1 MATCKYDTEIDL
13 SVDNAHTRVIRLV
26 GERKRILEVGCATGY
41 MAKVLA
47 EQFGCSITGVELDG
61 EAASSARRFCQSV
74 IVGDVESLD
83 CEQTFGGDSFDVII
97 CADVLEHLRDPAA
110 TLARL
115 RKLRA
120 PSGYLIASIPN
131 IAHVSVITDL
141 IRGHFDYRPLGL
153 LDSTHLRFF
162 TRETL
167 YACFEAAG
175 MTITHLERLTL
186 EPEATEFRTE
196 LARFSPEVVELLR
209 SGEESTTYQF
219 VVVARPQLKDG
230 AHDPMEA
237 DSARGSH
244 SPSLVR
250 PVHARLVTEY
260 GQDSGRADAG
270 VVDAL
275 IGRLA
280 FLEDQRKRLGLEFER
295 LRTALDATRT
305 QVSAQTSHVR
315 DLEGELA
322 RRDGELETHRRELA
336 ADASRIG
343 HLEAELA
350 RRDADL
356 RALAAEATSRAAQVR
371 HLETEVERR
380 EGELQHLRGALAW
393 TEGRV
398 RQLEVALSVFGPV
411 VAGARVGYRKLVP
424 RGSRR
429 ERLVLRLRGS

>member
-83 CEQTFGGDSFDVII
+83 FERTLDGDSFDVVI
-97 CADVLEHLRDPAA
+97 CADVLEHLRNPAA

-115 RKLRA
+115 RKLLA

-175 MTITHLERLTL
+175 MAITHLERLTL

-196 LARFSPEVVELLR
+196 LVRFSPEVVELLR

-219 VVVARPQLKDG
+219 VVVARPQVEDA
-230 AHDPMEA
+230 AHDSAGA
-237 DSARGSH
+237 DSGGSH
-244 SPSLVR
+244 SPPPVR
-250 PVHARLVTEY
+250 PVHARLAAVY
-260 GQDSGRADAG
+260 GHDSGRADAG
-270 VVDAL
+270 VVEAL

-280 FLEDQRKRLGLEFER
+280 FLEDQRARLGLELER
-295 LRTALDATRT
+295 ARTALDATRN
-305 QVSAQTSHVR
+305 QVSAQTGHVR
-315 DLEGELA
+315 NLEGEMA
-322 RRDGELETHRRELA
+322 RRDAELETLRSELA
-336 ADASRIG
+336 AHASRIG

-356 RALAAEATSRAAQVR
+356 NARATEATSRAAQVR
-371 HLETEVERR
+371 HLEAEVERG
-380 EGELQHLRGALAW
+380 EGELQHLRGTLAW

-398 RQLEVALSVFGPV
+398 RQLETALSVFGPII
-411 VAGARVGYRKLVP
+411 AGARVGYRKLVP

>member
-13 SVDNAHTRVIRLV
+13 NVDNAHTRVIRLV
-26 GERKRILEVGCATGY
+26 GERKRILDVGCATGC

-83 CEQTFGGDSFDVII
+83 CEQTFDGNSFDVVI
-97 CADVLEHLRDPAA
+97 CADVLEHLKDPAA
-110 TLARL
+110 TLVRL
-115 RKLRA
+115 RRLLA

-131 IAHVSVITDL
+131 IAHVSVITEL

-219 VVVARPQLKDG
+219 VVVARPQLEDG
-230 AHDPMEA
+230 AHD
-237 DSARGSH
+237 RSH
-244 SPSLVR
+244 SPPPVR
-250 PVHARLVTEY
+250 PVHARLAAAY

-270 VVDAL
+270 VVEAL

-280 FLEDQRKRLGLEFER
+280 FLEDQRTRLGLELER
-295 LRTALDATRT
+295 ARTALDTTRN
-305 QVSAQTSHVR
+305 QVSAQTGHVR
-315 DLEGELA
+315 HLEGEVW
-322 RRDGELETHRRELA
+322 RREDELETLRSELA
-336 ADASRIG
+336 ARVS
-343 HLEAELA
+343 LEAELA

-356 RALAAEATSRAAQVR
+356 QALATEATSRAARVQ
-371 HLETEVERR
+371 HLEAEVARG
-380 EGELQHLRGALAW
+380 EGELQHLRGTLAG

-398 RQLEVALSVFGPV
+398 RQLEWALSIFGPMIDR
-411 VAGARVGYRKLVP
+411 ARVGYRKLVP

-429 ERLVLRLRGS
+429 ERLALRLRGS